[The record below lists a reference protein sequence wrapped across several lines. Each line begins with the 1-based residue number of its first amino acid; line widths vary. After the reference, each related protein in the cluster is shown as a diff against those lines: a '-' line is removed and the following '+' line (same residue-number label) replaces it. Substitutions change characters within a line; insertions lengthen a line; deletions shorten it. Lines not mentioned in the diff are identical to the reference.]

1 MKILFIG
8 GTGVISSACSKLC
21 SERGYDLYLLNRGN
35 AKLPDSVKYKLLKG
49 DIRNFDE
56 TRALIGDQTFDV
68 VVEWIGFTDDR
79 VLADYELFKDR
90 TGQYIYISSASVYQK
105 PSWWKPI
112 TENMPINNPY
122 WAYAQGKIQCEETAM
137 ELHNEKGFPV
147 TIVRPSHTYDKTK
160 IPLYGGYTALDR
172 LRKGKKIVIHGDGTS
187 LWTLTHH
194 KDFAKG
200 FVGLLGKQEAIGEAY
215 HITSDEVLTWN
226 QICITMV
233 EALGVEANIIH
244 IPSDFIKH
252 FDDEWGNGLVGDKS
266 HCMIF
271 NNSKIRTLVP
281 EFKATIPF
289 SKGAR
294 EIAEWY
300 MGDKSHQVTDDI
312 INRKIDEVIE
322 WFEKGI
328 K

>member
-21 SERGYDLYLLNRGN
+21 SERGHELYLFNRGN
-35 AKLPDSVKYKLLKG
+35 SRLPETVKYKLLQG
-49 DIRNFDE
+49 DIGNFDE
-56 TRALIGDQTFDV
+56 AKALIGDHTFDV
-68 VVEWIGFTDDR
+68 VVEWIGYTQDR
-79 VLADYELFKDR
+79 IVSDYELFKDK

-112 TENMPINNPY
+112 TEDMPINNPY
-122 WAYAQGKIQCEETAM
+122 WSYAQAKIKCEETAF
-137 ELHNEKGFPV
+137 ELYRQAGFPV

-160 IPLYGGYTALDR
+160 IPLFGGYTALDR
-172 LRKGKKIVIHGDGTS
+172 LRKGKKIIIHGDGTS

-200 FVGLLGKQEAIGEAY
+200 FSGLLGKKEAIGEAY
-215 HITSDEVLTWN
+215 HITSEEVLTWN
-226 QICITMV
+226 QICITMA
-233 EALGVEANIIH
+233 EALGVEANIVH
-244 IPSDFIKH
+244 IPSDFVKN
-252 FDDEWGNGLVGDKS
+252 FDEEWGDGLLGDKS

-271 NNSKIRTLVP
+271 NNSKIRKLVP

-300 MGDKSHQVTDDI
+300 MGDKSHQVVDDK
-312 INRKIDEVIE
+312 INTKIDEVIE
-322 WFEKGI
+322 WFEKGL

>member
-35 AKLPDSVKYKLLKG
+35 AKLPETVKYKLLKG

-56 TRALIGDQTFDV
+56 AKSLIGDQTFDV

-112 TENMPINNPY
+112 TEDVPINNPY
-122 WAYAQGKIQCEETAM
+122 WGYAQAKIKCEETAM
-137 ELHNEKGFPV
+137 ELYMEKEFPI

-172 LRKGKKIVIHGDGTS
+172 LRKGKKIVINGDGTS

-226 QICITMV
+226 QICITMA
-233 EALGVEANIIH
+233 EALRVEANIIH

-252 FDDEWGNGLVGDKS
+252 FDDEWGDGLVGDKS
-266 HCMIF
+266 HCMVF
-271 NNSKIRTLVP
+271 NNSKIRKLVP

-300 MGDKSHQVTDDI
+300 MGDKSHQVTDDT

>member
-8 GTGVISSACSKLC
+8 GTGVISGACSKLC
-21 SERGYDLYLLNRGN
+21 SERGHDLYLFNRGN
-35 AKLPDSVKYKLLKG
+35 TKLPETVKYKLLKG
-49 DIRNFDE
+49 DIKNFDE
-56 TRALIGDQTFDV
+56 AKKLLGDQTFDV
-68 VVEWIGFTDDR
+68 VVDWIGFTDDR
-79 VLADYELFKDR
+79 VQDDYELFKDK
-90 TGQYIYISSASVYQK
+90 TSQYVYISSASVYQK

-112 TENMPINNPY
+112 TEDMPINNPY
-122 WAYAQGKIQCEETAM
+122 WGYAQAKIKCEETAM
-137 ELHNEKGFPV
+137 ELYGEKGFPV

-160 IPLYGGYTALDR
+160 VPLFGGYTALDR
-172 LRKGKKIVIHGDGTS
+172 LRKGKKIIIHGDGTS

-200 FVGLLGKQEAIGEAY
+200 FAGLLGKKEAIGEAY
-215 HITSDEVLTWN
+215 HITSEEVLTWN
-226 QICITMV
+226 QICITMA

-244 IPSDFIKH
+244 VPSDFVKH
-252 FDDEWGNGLVGDKS
+252 FDDEWGDGLVGDKS
-266 HCMIF
+266 HCMVF
-271 NNSKIRTLVP
+271 NNSKIRKLVP

-300 MGDKSHQVTDDI
+300 MGDKSHQNIDSKVDQ
-312 INRKIDEVIE
+312 KIDEVIE
-322 WFEKGI
+322 WFEKGL

>member
-8 GTGVISSACSKLC
+8 GTGVISGACSKLC
-21 SERGYDLYLLNRGN
+21 SEIGHELYLFNRGN
-35 AKLPDSVKYKLLKG
+35 SRLPDTVKYQLLRG
-49 DIRNFDE
+49 DIGNFDE
-56 TRALIGDQTFDV
+56 AKALIGNHTFDV
-68 VVEWIGFTDDR
+68 VVEWIGYAQDR
-79 VLADYELFKDR
+79 IVSDYDLFKDR

-105 PSWWKPI
+105 PSWWRPI
-112 TENMPINNPY
+112 TEDMPINNPY
-122 WAYAQGKIQCEETAM
+122 WSYAQAKIKCEETAM
-137 ELHNEKGFPV
+137 ELYRHAGFPV

-160 IPLYGGYTALDR
+160 IPLFGGYTALDR
-172 LRKGKKIVIHGDGTS
+172 LRKGKKIIIHGDGTS

-200 FVGLLGKQEAIGEAY
+200 FVGLLGKREAIGEAY
-215 HITSDEVLTWN
+215 HITSEEVLTWN
-226 QICITMV
+226 QICITMA

-244 IPSDFIKH
+244 IPSDFVKH
-252 FDDEWGNGLVGDKS
+252 FDEEWGDGLVGDKS

-271 NNSKIRTLVP
+271 NNSKIRKLVP

-300 MGDKSHQVTDDI
+300 MGDKSHQVVDDK
-312 INRKIDEVIE
+312 INKKIDEVIE
-322 WFEKGI
+322 WFEKGL

>member
-21 SERGYDLYLLNRGN
+21 SERGHELYLFNRGN
-35 AKLPDSVKYKLLKG
+35 SRLPETVKYKLLQG
-49 DIRNFDE
+49 DIGNFDE
-56 TRALIGDQTFDV
+56 AKSLIGDHTFDV
-68 VVEWIGFTDDR
+68 VVEWIGYAQDR
-79 VLADYELFKDR
+79 IVSDYELFKEK
-90 TGQYIYISSASVYQK
+90 TSQYIYISSASVYQK
-105 PSWWKPI
+105 PSWWRPI
-112 TENMPINNPY
+112 TEDMPINNPY
-122 WAYAQGKIQCEETAM
+122 WSYAQTKIKCEETAM
-137 ELHNEKGFPV
+137 EFYRQAGFPI

-160 IPLYGGYTALDR
+160 IPLFGGYTALDR
-172 LRKGKKIVIHGDGTS
+172 LRKGKKIIIQGDGTS

-200 FVGLLGKQEAIGEAY
+200 FAGLLGKKEAIGEAY
-215 HITSDEVLTWN
+215 HITSEEVLTWN
-226 QICITMV
+226 QICITMA
-233 EALGVEANIIH
+233 EALGVEANIVH
-244 IPSDFIKH
+244 IPSDFVKH
-252 FDDEWGNGLVGDKS
+252 FDEEWGDGLVGDKS

-271 NNSKIRTLVP
+271 NNSKIRKLVP

-300 MGDKSHQVTDDI
+300 MGDKSHQVVDDK
-312 INRKIDEVIE
+312 INQKIDEVIE
-322 WFEKGI
+322 WFEKGL